1 VHELSIAHA
10 VVSTVTAA
18 LPEDPPPVTSV
29 RLLIGELSGVVPQ
42 ALLFAYDVATADTA
56 LAGSELVIERAPVI
70 VDCPR
75 CGRGEIADIRDFRC
89 PTCGELCG
97 KVVGGK
103 ELEILDV
110 TLADEPTA
118 AAPSDTDESDRL
130 DTITAGVLAK
140 NDLLAAGL
148 RGRFQAAGVRVSN
161 WVSSPGSGKTAL
173 LEAMLRM
180 AVEGGMGAA
189 TLVGDCATDNDA
201 VRLARSGAATRQIV
215 TDGSCHLE
223 SDMVSGH
230 LEGWELDDFDILVI
244 ENVGNLVCPA
254 SYDLGEDTR
263 VALLSVT
270 EGEDKPLKYP
280 KLFHTADVVVVTK
293 TDIAEAVEWDRE
305 TALANI
311 RAVTPDALIVETSA
325 RTGDGVAALL
335 DVLTAPVESR
345 ELIDQTQLQEAP

>member
-1 VHELSIAHA
+1 MHELSIAHA

-18 LPEDPPPVTSV
+18 LPADPPPVTKV
-29 RLLIGELSGVVPQ
+29 RLRIGDLSGVVAQ
-42 ALLFAYDVATADTA
+42 ALLFAYDVAATDTP

-70 VDCPR
+70 IDCPR
-75 CGRGEIADIRDFRC
+75 CGRGQLSDIRDFRC
-89 PTCGELCG
+89 PTCGDLCG
-97 KVVGGK
+97 NVVGGK

-110 TLADEPTA
+110 TMADEPAAEA
-118 AAPSDTDESDRL
+118 AADDDADRIA
-130 DTITAGVLAK
+130 TIQAGVLAK

-148 RGRFQAAGVRVSN
+148 RGRFQAAEVRVSN

-173 LEAMLRM
+173 LESLLRL
-180 AVEGGMGAA
+180 AVERGLGAA

-215 TDGSCHLE
+215 TDGNCHLE
-223 SDMVSGH
+223 SDMVSAH

-280 KLFHTADVVVVTK
+280 KVFHTADVVVVTK

-305 TALANI
+305 TALDNI
-311 RAVTPDALIVETSA
+311 RAVTPDALILETSA
-325 RTGDGVAALL
+325 RAGTGVSALL
-335 DVLTAPVESR
+335 DVLTAPADGVAAVF
-345 ELIDQTQLQEAP
+345 DQSQLQEAP